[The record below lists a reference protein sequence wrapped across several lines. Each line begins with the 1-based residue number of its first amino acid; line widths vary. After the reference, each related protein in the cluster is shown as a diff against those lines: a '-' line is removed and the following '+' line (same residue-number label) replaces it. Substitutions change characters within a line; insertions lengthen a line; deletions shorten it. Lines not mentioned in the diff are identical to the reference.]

1 MVKKINLFFLFLLIF
16 AVKINAQNI
25 SAKAFTDST
34 DYKVGDYI
42 NLTIQIE
49 HQKNIN
55 ISAPVVK
62 DTLSKYELIKS
73 EPSFSE
79 ESRGGL
85 LTTFKYIISKY
96 DSGTVNIDGIPILYQ
111 TEGSDDLQTAY
122 TNPLSFTVHTLPVNP
137 KAGIKDIKEPIK
149 IPLDWELILIWLLAA
164 LIIIVILFYL
174 YRKYFKKKKSLPV
187 EKKVLMRPPHVIALY
202 SLRALEEKQLWQKG
216 KIKEYHSEI
225 TEIIRKYFHEQFL
238 LSALELTTSEVMD
251 NLKSVGDAKPIL
263 DTTYKFLT
271 NADLVKFAKFLPMD
285 SVNEEMMA
293 QAKEIVEKTKPKVQK
308 EIVHEDEDV

>member
-1 MVKKINLFFLFLLIF
+1 MVKKFYFIFSFLLIF
-16 AVKINAQNI
+16 VFKINAQNI
-25 SAKAFTDST
+25 TAKAFTDSA

-42 NLTIQIE
+42 NLTIQVQ

-55 ISAPVVK
+55 LSAPVVK
-62 DTLSKYELIKS
+62 DSSSSYEILKT

-79 ESRGGL
+79 EKDGRL

-96 DSGTVNIDGIPILYQ
+96 DSGTVNIHGIPVVYQ
-111 TEGSDDLQTAY
+111 MEGSSDLQTTY
-122 TNPLSFTVHTLPVNP
+122 TNPLSFTVHTLAVNP

-149 IPLDWELILIWLLAA
+149 IPLNWKLILIWFLIA
-164 LIIIVILFYL
+164 LIIFAILFYL
-174 YRKYFKKKKSLPV
+174 YRKYFKKKKPLPT

-216 KIKEYHSEI
+216 KIREYHSEI
-225 TEIIRKYFHEQFL
+225 TEIIRKYFHDQFL

-251 NLKSVGDAKPIL
+251 NLKTVEDAKPIL

-285 SVNEEMMA
+285 SVNEEMME
-293 QAKEIVEKTKPKVQK
+293 QAKEIVEKTKPKSEK
-308 EIVHEDEDV
+308 EIVSEDENV